1 MRPLSP
7 TEWRNASFDPIEEH
21 IKDFG
26 LEGDLKLTV
35 TRIDNRITHVSLDD
49 WTLYHDEDDSLVKDD
64 ALVRDLF
71 DSTYLLDLVISL
83 S

>member
-1 MRPLSP
+1 MKPLST

-21 IKDFG
+21 ICDFG

-49 WTLYHDEDDSLVKDD
+49 WTLYRDEDDSLVEND
-64 ALVRDLF
+64 ALVRELF
-71 DSTYLLDLVISL
+71 DTSYLIYFVESME
-83 S
+83 